1 MSQLFV
7 QVELLG
13 NPGNDVYE
21 RLLSFMQSL
30 YWYPTIGGD
39 YGTTNLPDGMYQASN
54 SAPESD
60 VLAIANNL
68 KARIESDV
76 WSEALVLVIE
86 SMAWAQSGE

>member
-1 MSQLFV
+1 MSQLFA

-21 RLLSFMQSL
+21 RLQPFMQSL

-39 YGTTNLPDGMYQASN
+39 YGTSNLPDGTYQATN
-54 SAPESD
+54 NVPESD
-60 VLAIANNL
+60 VLAIANDL